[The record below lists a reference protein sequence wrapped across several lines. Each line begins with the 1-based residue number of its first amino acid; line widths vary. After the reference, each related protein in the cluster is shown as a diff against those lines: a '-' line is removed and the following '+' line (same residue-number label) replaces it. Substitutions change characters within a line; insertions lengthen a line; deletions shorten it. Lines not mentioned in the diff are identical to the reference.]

1 MTLLLFEAEGRSLGW
16 KALWLVRESA
26 SRHGVVMES
35 TSGIKEA
42 GEQSAV
48 VAAPMK
54 RCEGL
59 KKHFPK

>member
-16 KALWLVRESA
+16 KALWLVERGSA

-35 TSGIKEA
+35 ASGIKET
-42 GEQSAV
+42 GEQSTV

-54 RCEGL
+54 R
-59 KKHFPK
+59 